1 MNIGINIIRPPPY
14 YGKLFGS
21 ESINY
26 ANQKFI
32 IIERWCNYGS
42 S

>member
-1 MNIGINIIRPPPY
+1 MDIGINIIRPPPY

-32 IIERWCNYGS
+32 FIGRRFKYGS